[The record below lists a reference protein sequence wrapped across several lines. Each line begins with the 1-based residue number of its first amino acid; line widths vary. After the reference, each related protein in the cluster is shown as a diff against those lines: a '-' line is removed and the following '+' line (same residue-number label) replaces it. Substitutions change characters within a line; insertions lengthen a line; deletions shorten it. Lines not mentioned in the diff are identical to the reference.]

1 MGKKLIDR
9 LADCSEILELARLE
23 LDVRTQSCPTCG
35 SKRFVNWTEA
45 KAHKSLS
52 AALSK
57 IDSTISELYERK
69 GGRHDE

>member
-1 MGKKLIDR
+1 MEKKLIDR
-9 LADCSEILELARLE
+9 LAEC
-23 LDVRTQSCPTCG
+23 CG